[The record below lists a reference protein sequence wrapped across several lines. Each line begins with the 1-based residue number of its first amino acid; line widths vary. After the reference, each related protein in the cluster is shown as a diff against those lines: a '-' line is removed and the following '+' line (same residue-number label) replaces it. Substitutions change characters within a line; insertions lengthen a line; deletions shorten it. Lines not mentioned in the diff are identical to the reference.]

1 MIKKVIHVNRQ
12 FIAMNAKDGG
22 NRPCVT
28 MKEGSRGR
36 ARYART
42 IKIHGPSEVGELDE
56 QLSCGARVWIE
67 TTAPVELIDEMTFE
81 EAKSVGG

>member
-1 MIKKVIHVNRQ
+1 MSKKVIHVNRQ

-28 MKEGSRGR
+28 MKHRGKTK
-36 ARYART
+36 YARS
-42 IKIHGPSEVGELDE
+42 IKIHGPSEVGELGT

-67 TTAPVELIDEMTFE
+67 TEAPVTLEGEMTFQ
-81 EAKSVGG
+81 EAKYAVA

>member
-1 MIKKVIHVNRQ
+1 MTKKVIHVNRQ
-12 FIAMNAKDGG
+12 FIALNAKDGG

-28 MKEGSRGR
+28 MKEGSSGR
-36 ARYART
+36 ARYARS
-42 IKIHGPSEVGELDE
+42 IKINGPSEVGELDT

-67 TTAPVELIDEMTFE
+67 